1 MNEMNEINGV
11 GYKVFINKYPHNL
24 SIGGKRFERLLKI
37 VYHLNTGLAS
47 FNPDQ
52 VIEKAIHNFGG
63 TITEALID
71 MIYYTEDL

>member
-1 MNEMNEINGV
+1 MDEMDEI
-11 GYKVFINKYPHNL
+11 GYKQFIDKYPHNL
-24 SIGGKRFERLLKI
+24 SIDGNRFEKLLKI

-52 VIEKAIHNFGG
+52 VIEKAIYNFGG